1 MNSNRNRPPTQWAFI
16 ALFVTITF
24 ITIIIGSGYLFNVRS
39 TVIKSKKDEISGFAD
54 LKVSQ
59 IVRWWHE
66 RLGDAIVFRSNS
78 SLIKQ
83 VNDFLINEN
92 NIEEKEALTKL
103 FETYLSTFDY
113 RSVEIIDNKGI
124 VRLIVPEN
132 EPIQDLYPH
141 ALIPEVFETRNVML
155 TDIHQAGRKK
165 PTQID
170 LIIPLEGEGKLIN
183 RGRSAIVFTI
193 DPEKILYPILKS
205 WPTSSKTSET
215 LLVRQEGDSVVYL
228 NPLRH
233 REYDSVILKLPVSDT
248 NLLAVKAV
256 RGFAGIT
263 EGTDYRNIPVIGAIK
278 RIPGSGWYMVSKVDV
293 SEVNEQIRNQ
303 VLTVL
308 LLIFLV
314 ISAFGSV
321 IGWALWHQRVRFY
334 RQKYEAELKQMA
346 LRKHFDYLVK
356 YANDIVLLMD
366 NNLDIV
372 EVNDRAIELYQYSH
386 EEIIGMNVRKLRL
399 PEYDEQLE
407 EKIEI
412 LRKSGRSTYETF
424 HRRKDG
430 AAIPIEISARLIEVE
445 GKQYFQSICRD
456 ITERRKIEENLKQL
470 LERYDIATRAG
481 KLAVWD
487 WDIRNDKLLWDDR
500 VYELFGVK
508 KGEIT
513 PVYDSWL
520 RILHPEDVEKA
531 NLHIKNALTGRSEYD
546 TEFRVIHPDG
556 NVRYIKAYGQVVND
570 QDGNPSRLI
579 GINYDITERKIAELS
594 LQLTEQTYRNLFETV
609 SDAIYIH
616 KPDGAFMDVNL
627 GAVKMYGYSREELVG
642 MTPADVGAPDKN
654 DIGQLNIILNRVFE
668 TGKSEQFE
676 FWGRRKNGEIFPK
689 EVVSNKGKYFGQD
702 VIISTARDITPRK
715 NYEDQLRNAKEKAE
729 ESDRLKTAFLHNIS
743 HEIRTPM
750 NAIVGFTALLDEPNL
765 DTESRKHFIDI
776 ISQSTNQLLGIIS
789 DIVDISNI
797 ETGQVKLN
805 FSEVN
810 LNTIIRNLYDQY
822 RITADQKKLLLH
834 YETALPDERADI
846 YTDKTKLIQILSNL
860 LNNAFKFTSQGS
872 IQFGYRLESNKIEFF
887 IKDSGIGIPEN
898 KIEKVFDRFYQIE
911 NDSSRR
917 YSGAGLGLSI
927 SKAYIEILGGKI
939 WVKSKPGKGSE
950 FCFTHPS

>member
-1 MNSNRNRPPTQWAFI
+1 MSSNRNKPPSQRAFI
-16 ALFVTITF
+16 ALFVS
-24 ITIIIGSGYLFNVRS
+24 ITIITIVIGSAYLSSLRS
-39 TVIKSKKDEISGFAD
+39 TFIKTKKDEISGFAD

-66 RLGDAIVFRSNS
+66 RLGDAILIKSNS
-78 SLIKQ
+78 SLIRQ
-83 VNDFLINEN
+83 VNDLIADEN
-92 NIEEKEALTKL
+92 NLEVKESLTGL
-103 FETYLSTFDY
+103 FQTYLNTFDY

-124 VRLIVPEN
+124 VRLIVPET
-132 EPIQDLYPH
+132 EQIQDLYPH
-141 ALIPEVFETRNVML
+141 PLIPAVFETQNVML
-155 TDIHQAGRKK
+155 TDIHQPGRNR

-170 LIIPLEGEGKLIN
+170 LIIPLEGESKLIN
-183 RGRSAIVFTI
+183 RGSSAIVFTI
-193 DPEKILYPILKS
+193 DPEKILYPLLKS

-233 REYDSVILKLPVSDT
+233 KVNDSLLLKRSMNDT
-248 NLLAVKAV
+248 NLIAAKAVK
-256 RGFAGIT
+256 GFVGII
-263 EGTDYRNIPVIGAIK
+263 EGIDYRDIPVLGATK

-293 SEVNEQIRNQ
+293 SEINDQLKEQI
-303 VLTVL
+303 VTVI
-308 LLIFLV
+308 LLIILV
-314 ISAFGSV
+314 ISAFGSL
-321 IGWALWHQRVRFY
+321 IGWTLWHQRVRFY
-334 RQKYEAELKQMA
+334 RQKYEAEMKQMA

-366 NNLDIV
+366 YNLDIV
-372 EVNDRAIELYQYSH
+372 EVNDRAIEIYQYSH
-386 EEIIGMNVRKLRL
+386 EEITGMNVRLLRL
-399 PEYDEQLE
+399 PEYDRQLD

-412 LRKSGRSTYETF
+412 LRQSGNATYETI

-430 AAIPIEISARLIEVE
+430 SVFPIEISARLFEIE
-445 GKQYFQSICRD
+445 GKQYFQSIGRD
-456 ITERRKIEENLKQL
+456 ITERRKIEANLKLL

-487 WDIRNDKLLWDDR
+487 WDIKNDKLLWDDR

-508 KGEIT
+508 KGEVT

-531 NLHIKNALTGRSEYD
+531 NLHIMNALTGSSEYD
-546 TEFRVIHPDG
+546 TEFRVIQPGG
-556 NVRYIKAYGQVVND
+556 NVRYIKAYGQVVKD
-570 QDGNPSRLI
+570 QDGNPARLI

-594 LQLTEQTYRNLFETV
+594 LQLTEQTYRDLFETV

-616 KPDGAFMDVNL
+616 KTDGIFMDVNR
-627 GAVKMYGYSREELVG
+627 GAVKMYGYSKEELVG

-654 DIGQLNIILNRVFE
+654 NLGNLTEVLHRVFK
-668 TGKSEQFE
+668 TGISEQFE
-676 FWGRRKNGEIFPK
+676 FWGRRKNGEVFPK

-702 VIISTARDITPRK
+702 VIISTARDITLRK

-750 NAIVGFTALLDEPNL
+750 NAIVGFTALLDEPDL
-765 DTESRKHFIDI
+765 DTVSRKHFIDI

-797 ETGQVKLN
+797 ETGQVKLT
-805 FSEVN
+805 FAEVN
-810 LNTIIRNLYDQY
+810 LNTIIRNMYDQY
-822 RITADQKKLLLH
+822 KISADQKKLLLH
-834 YETALPDERADI
+834 YETALPDEKAEI
-846 YTDKTKLIQILSNL
+846 YTDRTKLIQIISNL
-860 LNNAFKFTSQGS
+860 LNNALKFTSQGS
-872 IQFGYRLESNKIEFF
+872 IQFGYRLQNNNIEFF
-887 IKDSGIGIPEN
+887 IKDSGIGIPDN

-927 SKAYIEILGGKI
+927 SKAYVEILGGKI

-950 FCFTHPS
+950 FFFTHPS